1 LVNPCAAILI
11 TIFAG
16 ACTACGAAT
25 PAIPEPKVVGGFLK
39 LDFYW
44 LSSYDF
50 VRPTS
55 DAPSGPGGKPA
66 TGDEQIPAAIKKWD
80 GARVILTG
88 FMLPTNFSGGK
99 TTEFLLM
106 ANLMLCCYATVPKVN
121 DWVLVRFPRGADVV
135 QDQPITFRG
144 KFHVGAQIDDG
155 ILTAV
160 YEMDAEGP
168 GKVEE

>member
-1 LVNPCAAILI
+1 MKRWAPVLI
-11 TIFAG
+11 TLLVGVCALRG
-16 ACTACGAAT
+16 APTR
-25 PAIPEPKVVGGFLK
+25 PIPEPKSVDGYLK

-50 VRPTS
+50 VRPDP
-55 DAPSGPGGKPA
+55 DAPPGPNGKPA
-66 TGDEQIPAAIKKWD
+66 TGEEQIPPAIKKWN
-80 GARVILTG
+80 GARAILSG
-88 FMLPTNFSGGK
+88 FMVPTNFNEGK

-106 ANLMLCCYATVPKVN
+106 ANLMLCCYGTVPKVN
-121 DWVLVRFPRGADVV
+121 DWVLVRIPAGTDVV

-144 KFHVGAQIDDG
+144 RFHVGAQIDDG